1 MSEENSVSIN
11 KKGSLKVTGKYT
23 LTYTN
28 DAGEEVTEVIDGKRS
43 FCRYLR
49 SCRRAAHAECKWIFD
64 RLSPRI
70 S

>member
-1 MSEENSVSIN
+1 MNEENSVSIN

-43 FCRYLR
+43 FCRCGNSKTMPFCDGSHR
-49 SCRRAAHAECKWIFD
+49 EAGFEG
-64 RLSPRI
+64 
-70 S
+70 